1 MIKVGLDKENQK
13 LLEKLIKQ
21 ITIFNENIEDIK
33 EMVAPLL
40 GFKVRKKEN
49 KK

>member
-1 MIKVGLDKENQK
+1 MKVGLDKGSQK

-21 ITIFNENIEDIK
+21 ISIFNENIEDIK

-40 GFKVRKKEN
+40 GFKVKK
-49 KK
+49 